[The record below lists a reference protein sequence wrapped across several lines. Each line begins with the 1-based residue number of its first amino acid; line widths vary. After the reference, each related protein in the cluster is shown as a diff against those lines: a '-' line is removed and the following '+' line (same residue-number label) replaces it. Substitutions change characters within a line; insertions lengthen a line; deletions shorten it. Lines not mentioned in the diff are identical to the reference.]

1 MKRYK
6 VWITVEEYDTVR
18 LEDGTEKQA
27 NWHDVEQEYS
37 NEYAS
42 LVEAKKMF
50 NPLVDKMNEKDGVI

>member
-18 LEDGTEKQA
+18 LEDGTECQS

-37 NEYAS
+37 NEYTS

-50 NPLVDKMNEKDGVI
+50 NPLVDKMNEVD